1 MRVLRTIFTLAI
13 VAGIGIEAKAGI
25 IVNGDFEDSSQW
37 DAWTFDSTATSNP
50 VLGPALLD
58 FGIKPAQ
65 DAFGNGTP
73 SNGVYVGGLELVP
86 GTVRLSQTV
95 TGLFV
100 GGKYYLSFDLNL
112 RDLQAGQNDSFRV
125 LLDSNPIFLGGD
137 PLQYSSAYVRESVS
151 FLATSSTATI
161 SFVGQFES
169 DVSYN
174 LDNVSLTATPVP
186 EPTSLAIFGIG
197 ALGMVGTRRRRK
209 RA

>member
-1 MRVLRTIFTLAI
+1 MRTRVPSAIFAA
-13 VAGIGIEAKAGI
+13 VMAVGIGIEARAGI

-37 DAWTFDSTATSNP
+37 GAWTFDATATSNP
-50 VLGPALLD
+50 FFGPAELN

-65 DAFGNGTP
+65 DVFGNGTP
-73 SNGVYVGGLELVP
+73 SNGNYVGGLELVP

-95 TGLFV
+95 TGLSV
-100 GGKYYLSFDLNL
+100 GGKYDLSFDLNL

-137 PLQYSSAYVRESVS
+137 PSQYSIAYVRESVS
-151 FLATSSTATI
+151 FVATSSTATI

-209 RA
+209 